1 MIKKCLWWI
10 IGFIVTILMPPLV
23 VTGIT
28 YAAFPTIKLSFKQ
41 IFWLVIIWWLSLNY
55 ITINIE
61 NAIKNKKGE

>member
-1 MIKKCLWWI
+1 MIKEYLWWI
-10 IGFIVTILMPPLV
+10 LGFIITILMPPLV
-23 VTGIT
+23 VAGIT
-28 YAAFPTIKLSFKQ
+28 YVIFPTIKLSFIQ